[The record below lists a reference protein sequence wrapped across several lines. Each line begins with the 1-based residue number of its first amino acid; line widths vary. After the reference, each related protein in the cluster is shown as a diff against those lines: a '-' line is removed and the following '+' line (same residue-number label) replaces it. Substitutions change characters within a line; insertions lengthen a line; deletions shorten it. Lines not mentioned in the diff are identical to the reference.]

1 MDFYGEEALHRY
13 EKWILNKKIQV
24 IVPIPLH
31 KKRQRVRGY
40 NQAEL
45 FARVIGARLGIPVCA
60 DLMIREKNTVPQK
73 ELNEAERKNNL
84 KNAFKITKNIVHL
97 SYILLV
103 DDIYT
108 TGSTIDAAAL
118 ALKKAGGTHIYFI
131 CVSSGRPL
139 RIPTTCACAMEVRNC
154 KGCGRLFN
162 YLGGPPLCPA
172 CVADLEKKFVEVKE
186 YIRNNPQASVNQVS
200 EDNDVSTKQ
209 IKQWIREER
218 LAFTDDSPVGIE
230 CENCGAMIKTGRFC
244 DACKSKLQNNLMSA
258 IDKPKKVEP
267 KKPVRDGERMRF
279 LEK

>member
-1 MDFYGEEALHRY
+1 
-13 EKWILNKKIQV
+13 
-24 IVPIPLH
+24 
-31 KKRQRVRGY
+31 
-40 NQAEL
+40 
-45 FARVIGARLGIPVCA
+45 
-60 DLMIREKNTVPQK
+60 
-73 ELNEAERKNNL
+73 
-84 KNAFKITKNIVHL
+84 
-97 SYILLV
+97 
-103 DDIYT
+103 
-108 TGSTIDAAAL
+108 
-118 ALKKAGGTHIYFI
+118 
-131 CVSSGRPL
+131 
-139 RIPTTCACAMEVRNC
+139 MEVRNC

-244 DACKSKLQNNLMSA
+244 DACKSKRQNNLMSA
-258 IDKPKKVEP
+258 IDKPKKLEP
-267 KKPVRDGERMRF
+267 KKTVRDGERMRF

>member
-1 MDFYGEEALHRY
+1 MAAWEESRLICPGCSAKIERIQEPLCKKCGKPLEDEKRELCTDCKKKKHEFEQGKAVFVYSGGIRELLYRFKYSNRREYADFYGEEALHRY

-131 CVSSGRPL
+131 CVSSGR
-139 RIPTTCACAMEVRNC
+139 
-154 KGCGRLFN
+154 GF
-162 YLGGPPLCPA
+162 
-172 CVADLEKKFVEVKE
+172 
-186 YIRNNPQASVNQVS
+186 
-200 EDNDVSTKQ
+200 
-209 IKQWIREER
+209 
-218 LAFTDDSPVGIE
+218 
-230 CENCGAMIKTGRFC
+230 
-244 DACKSKLQNNLMSA
+244 
-258 IDKPKKVEP
+258 
-267 KKPVRDGERMRF
+267 
-279 LEK
+279 